1 MVGESFTTL
10 IRGKTKR
17 VIVPNFLEKRCI
29 QEEGSQS
36 LHKIIYSIYIYIYIY
51 NIGRMI

>member
-10 IRGKTKR
+10 IRGKTKG
-17 VIVPNFLEKRCI
+17 VIVPNFWEKRYI

-36 LHKIIYSIYIYIYIY
+36 LHKMIY
-51 NIGRMI
+51 NIYITLAV

>member
-10 IRGKTKR
+10 IRGKTKG
-17 VIVPNFLEKRCI
+17 VIVPNFWEKRYI

-36 LHKIIYSIYIYIYIY
+36 LHKMIYNIYIYIY
-51 NIGRMI
+51 NIGSMI